1 MSNLAE
7 LRKRVHWRTGRAVS
21 DDALNGYINEA
32 LATLA
37 AERDWPWMQRT
48 ATVTLVDGQDTYGV
62 PADYVRTRSLGD
74 ELELYDHVAVR
85 DLEGATGYTIEG
97 DQLLIRPTPRAGRV
111 LTHRY
116 QAAPSELVNDTDEPE
131 LPPTFQGAVVAY
143 AAYLTYARM
152 GGEAK
157 WERAAER
164 AYVDYQRW
172 VKRLV
177 NERRY
182 AGPDRIRVRPGGGV

>member
-1 MSNLAE
+1 VSNLAE

-21 DDALNGYINEA
+21 DDALNSYINEA

-37 AERDWPWMQRT
+37 AERDWPWLQRT
-48 ATVTLVDGQDTYGV
+48 ATVTLVDGQSTYGV

-74 ELELYDHVAVR
+74 SLEELDHVAVR
-85 DLEGATGYTIEG
+85 DLEDSDGYTVEG
-97 DQLLIRPTPRAGRV
+97 DQLLIRPTPRGTRT

-116 QAAPSELVNDTDEPE
+116 QAAPTDLIDDTDEPD
-131 LPPTFQGAVVAY
+131 LPAGFEGAVVAY

-157 WERAAER
+157 WDRAAER
-164 AYVDYQRW
+164 AFVDYQRW

-182 AGPDRIRVRPGGGV
+182 TGPDRIRVRPGGGV